1 MNKDT
6 KSELPVNAADNTRPG
21 PMPCRRLWL
30 FRIIA
35 VVIAPALVL
44 ALLELILRVA
54 GFGYPTGAFVRSEV
68 NGRPVYCSNS
78 KFGWRFFPPEFARE
92 LSPLV
97 VPADKA
103 DNTYRIFVLGESAAN
118 GDPDPSYCF
127 GRMLRVMLRKEY
139 PSVNFEVSTVAM
151 AAINSHAIVQI
162 AKDCAPLKP
171 DLFVVYMGNNEV
183 TGPYGAGTVFSPL
196 SKSLFL
202 IRTGIAI
209 KATRLGQLMI
219 RLVGVMSDGVERPKI
234 YGGLD
239 VFLGKQIRR
248 DDEQMRFVYSHF
260 QRNLEDIVRI
270 AQKAGAR
277 TIVSTIAVNL
287 KDCPPFASLHRPNLD
302 EQQRKQFDS
311 IYQNGIKLE
320 KAGDF
325 KDAIENY
332 LAAARIDDSYAELQ
346 FRLGRCQWN
355 LGQFEEARGSYTC
368 AKELDT
374 LRFRADS
381 GINGIIRRFGA
392 GKADQGIYFV
402 DAADV
407 FEQKSPHNLP
417 GFEFFYEHVHFNFSG
432 NYLLARTVFDR
443 VEEIL
448 PPAVL
453 LRKSEAAGGPPSED
467 ECAELATFTNYDNY
481 RVTQKCLTIISGEP
495 FVNQA
500 YHDEIMDV
508 WRQKAERLKD
518 GIGPDAINKALEQ
531 YEQAIK
537 RDSTDRLLRLN
548 YARLLLVG
556 KKDTHAA
563 AEQYRLITEQIPDDH
578 QVLTSL
584 ASTEMSPGNIDSAL
598 KHATRAVE
606 IMPTDP
612 VGNYVAGLGYQMKG
626 QQKKAQR
633 YFAEAIRFGP
643 DFVQAYI
650 DLCKIFIQQGN
661 YEQARRVYRKGIEAV
676 PDNPTLH
683 VELASLLRRQGL
695 WQEADIEQQKAI
707 AMDPNIAEAMSRRKL
722 DGKP

>member
-1 MNKDT
+1 MNEDT
-6 KSELPVNAADNTRPG
+6 MSKSLDKPRSSLSRG
-21 PMPCRRLWL
+21 QLWL

-35 VVIAPALVL
+35 ALIAPALAFV
-44 ALLELILRVA
+44 LLEVILRVA
-54 GFGYPTGAFVRSEV
+54 GFGYPAGAFVKSEV
-68 NGRPVYCSNS
+68 NGRPVYRSNS
-78 KFGWRFFPPEFARE
+78 RFGLRFFPPEFARE
-92 LSPLV
+92 FSPLV
-97 VPADKA
+97 VPVDKA
-103 DNTYRIFVLGESAAN
+103 DNTYRIFILGESAAN
-118 GDPDPSYCF
+118 GDPDASYSF
-127 GRMLRVMLRKEY
+127 GRMLRVMLRRQY

-183 TGPYGAGTVFSPL
+183 VGPYGAGTVFTPL

-202 IRTGIAI
+202 IRMGIAI
-209 KATRLGQLMI
+209 KATRLGQLMT
-219 RLVGVMSDGVERPKI
+219 RFVGVMSYGVERPKI
-234 YGGLD
+234 YGALD

-248 DDEQMRFVYSHF
+248 DDGQMRFVYSHF
-260 QRNLEDIVRI
+260 RRNLEDIVRI
-270 AQKAGAR
+270 AQKAGAKV
-277 TIVSTIAVNL
+277 IVSTVAVNL
-287 KDCPPFASLHRPNLD
+287 KDCPPFASLHRAGLD
-302 EQQRKQFDS
+302 EQQQKEFDG
-311 IYQNGIKLE
+311 IYQDGVKLE
-320 KAGDF
+320 EAGDF
-325 KDAIENY
+325 KGAIENY
-332 LAAARIDDSYAELQ
+332 LAAARIDDSFAELQ

-355 LGQFEEARGSYTC
+355 LGQFDKAKESYTR

-381 GINGIIRRFGA
+381 GVNGIIREVGEKA
-392 GKADQGIYFV
+392 GGGVYFV

-407 FEQKSPHNLP
+407 FEKESPQGCP

-443 VEEIL
+443 VEGIL
-448 PPAVL
+448 PEGIKKQ
-453 LRKSEAAGGPPSED
+453 RAGVPGPPSEG
-467 ECAELATFTNYDNY
+467 ECAELAAFTNYDNY

-500 YHDEIMDV
+500 YHDEIMDI

-518 GIGPDAINKALEQ
+518 GAGPDAINKALEQ

-537 RDSTDRLLRLN
+537 LDGTDRLLRLN
-548 YARLLLVG
+548 YARLLLG
-556 KKDTHAA
+556 KKNTYAA

-578 QVLTSL
+578 LELTALAGMEISL
-584 ASTEMSPGNIDSAL
+584 GNIDSAL

-633 YFAEAIRFGP
+633 YFAETIRCGP

-650 DLCKIFIQQGN
+650 SLGKIFIQQGN
-661 YEQARRVYRKGIEAV
+661 YEGAERIYRKGIKAV
-676 PDNPTLH
+676 PGNPTLH

-695 WQEADIEQQKAI
+695 WQEADIEQRKAI
-707 AMDPNIAEAMSRRKL
+707 AMDPNVAAQLGPTPPTRT
-722 DGKP
+722 P